1 MVRTLSDS
9 HDGRSGGKARSLA
22 RLLRAGFPVPDG
34 FVVYVDA
41 DRSFASQFDD
51 TVRDRIDLELSR
63 LGDPAVAVRS
73 SAADEDKADASAAGM
88 YDTFLGVRGTDEVC
102 AAIVSCAR
110 SADSVRIRDY
120 RRRGG
125 GAEDPATVMSVLV
138 QVLIEAEVS
147 GVMFTPRRVNEP
159 TRIESSWG
167 LGLSVVNGGLTPD
180 SYEVGPA
187 GAITATL
194 GIKKVRTDA
203 VDAQNGTT
211 TTSVANELQTV
222 RTLSDEALLGLE
234 SLGARVSA
242 VFGGPQDIE
251 WAIADGTI
259 WIVQSRPVTAVL
271 PPLPGTGP
279 VMDSGPVINSVLLPA
294 ATLDGTPGSHGV
306 VTAPARIVSGL
317 SAFSDVKPGE
327 VVICSFT
334 DPSWTPLFS
343 IAAGVITE
351 VGGALSHAAIVARE
365 YGIPAVLGVTSARV
379 RIANGDLITIDGT
392 AGTITMH

>member
-1 MVRTLSDS
+1 MRTLSDS

-203 VDAQNGTT
+203 VDEQNGTT